1 MTDAVP
7 TPIRSLAALFTDALP
22 RVAFPDVDAAALA
35 ASVTKVDAA
44 QAEVTRLEEELA
56 KARAHLDTSRDDLVR
71 LATRAHAYARVYV
84 EDDEALRAR
93 IDEIAV
99 PRAKSK
105 SNAPKVVVTETSPSS
120 SETLTPGPVKKKRK
134 SAQDD
139 DASLFAPGDDVR
151 AA

>member
-7 TPIRSLAALFTDALP
+7 APIRSLATLFSEALP

-35 ASVTKVDAA
+35 ASVAKVDAA
-44 QAEVTRLEEELA
+44 QSEVTRLEEELA
-56 KARAHLDTSRDDLVR
+56 KARAHLDASRDDLVR
-71 LATRAHAYARVYV
+71 LATRAHAYARVYA
-84 EDDEALRAR
+84 EDDDTLRAR
-93 IDEIAV
+93 IDEIAI

-105 SNAPKVVVTETSPSS
+105 SNAPKVVVTEAPAA
-120 SETLTPGPVKKKRK
+120 SETLTPAPVKKKRK
-134 SAQDD
+134 GAQED